1 MTIRSAILASLLLLA
16 ATSFPRA
23 EEQPQND
30 AAAEPQWTEFA
41 APDRG
46 FAASFPGK
54 PTVTSTPVEGQNP
67 LLQHQ
72 FQVALGE
79 DRVYTVVV
87 FEYPAG
93 RAPNPPDNEYFSNVV
108 DAYAKG
114 SESRLRKKGPV
125 TIAGRQGY
133 EASADDGK
141 RKISHLL
148 DMVPAGDRIYLLVSA
163 GPKAHA
169 TGEDAQ
175 NFRDSFRI
183 LGDEAKPPEE
193 PKEPAE
199 ADSE

>member
-1 MTIRSAILASLLLLA
+1 MTMRRVILASALLLA
-16 ATSFPRA
+16 ATAFAGA
-23 EEQPQND
+23 EEQPQTD
-30 AAAEPQWTEFA
+30 AAADPQWTEFS

-72 FQVALGE
+72 FQVELDE

-108 DAYAKG
+108 TAYAKG
-114 SESRLRKKGPV
+114 SEARLRKKGPA
-125 TIAGRQGY
+125 TIAGRPGY
-133 EASADDGK
+133 EASADDAK

-148 DMVPAGDRIYLLVSA
+148 DLVPAGDRIYLLVSA

-175 NFRDSFRI
+175 NFRDSFRL
-183 LGDEAKPPEE
+183 LGDDAKPTEE
-193 PKEPAE
+193 PKEPGQS
-199 ADSE
+199 DSE

>member
-1 MTIRSAILASLLLLA
+1 MRFGRAVLASLLLVAVTPVA
-16 ATSFPRA
+16 AQ
-23 EEQPQND
+23 EQPETAI
-30 AAAEPQWTEFA
+30 AADPQWTEFE
-41 APDRG
+41 APGRG
-46 FAASFPGK
+46 FAVSFPGE

-72 FQVALGE
+72 FQVAFGE

-93 RAPNPPDNEYFSNVV
+93 RAPNPPDNEYFSNIVT
-108 DAYAKG
+108 AYAKG
-114 SESRLRKKGPV
+114 SESRLRKKGPA
-125 TIAGRQGY
+125 TIAGRPGY

-148 DMVPAGDRIYLLVSA
+148 DLVPAGDRIYLVVSA

-175 NFRDSFRI
+175 NFRDSFRL
-183 LGDEAKPPEE
+183 LGDVQKA
-193 PKEPAE
+193 PAE
-199 ADSE
+199 ESKQSSQSDSE

>member
-1 MTIRSAILASLLLLA
+1 MNMRRVVLASALLLA
-16 ATSFPRA
+16 ATAFAGA

-30 AAAEPQWTEFA
+30 TAADPQWTEFS

-72 FQVALGE
+72 FQVELDE

-108 DAYAKG
+108 TAYAKG
-114 SESRLRKKGPV
+114 SEARLRKKGPA
-125 TIAGRQGY
+125 TIAGRPGY
-133 EASADDGK
+133 EASADDAK

-148 DMVPAGDRIYLLVSA
+148 DLVPAGDRIYLLVSA

-175 NFRDSFRI
+175 TFRDSFRL
-183 LGDEAKPPEE
+183 LGDDAKPTEE
-193 PKEPAE
+193 SKEPAQS
-199 ADSE
+199 DSE